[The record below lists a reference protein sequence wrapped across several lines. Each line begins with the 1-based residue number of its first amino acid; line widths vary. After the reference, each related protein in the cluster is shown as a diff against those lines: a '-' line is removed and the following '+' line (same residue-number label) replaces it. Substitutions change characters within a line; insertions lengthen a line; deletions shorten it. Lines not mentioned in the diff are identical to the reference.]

1 MFNKVSRKEFKEH
14 QIQFN
19 EYIVLRAKHITAL
32 KLKIFNLET
41 LLVSK
46 GILNKAEL
54 DVFNKDLD
62 KTLR

>member
-19 EYIVLRAKHITAL
+19 EYIVLQAKHITAL

-46 GILNKAEL
+46 GILNRAEL